1 MLLAGALTTGRKHP
15 TKTAKLQKVD
25 SAVTANEDIRHL
37 LLSLLQGFYWFDEGL
52 QNYLQARGWPSVT
65 RPQSMVMAN
74 TVLGVQRPSDIARN
88 MGVSRQAI
96 HATINQMATL
106 GMVSLVDDPA
116 NGRVKLVSLTS
127 LGETM
132 RLDAQQAMVV
142 MGEELGRRLGKVT
155 VMRAAQMLNEDWGP
169 PMTFAPGDVKT

>member
-1 MLLAGALTTGRKHP
+1 M
-15 TKTAKLQKVD
+15 TAD
-25 SAVTANEDIRHL
+25 DDIRHL

-74 TVLGVQRPSDIARN
+74 IVLGVRRPSDIARN

-96 HATINQMATL
+96 HATINQMVAL
-106 GMVSLVDDPA
+106 GMVALTDDVS
-116 NGRVKLVSLTS
+116 NRRVKVVELTP

-132 RLDAQQAMVV
+132 RRDAQQAMIVL
-142 MGEELGRRLGKVT
+142 GEELGRRLGRSTITRTAHV
-155 VMRAAQMLNEDWGP
+155 LNEEWGP
-169 PMTFAPGDVKT
+169 PMTFTPDDAKA

>member
-1 MLLAGALTTGRKHP
+1 M
-15 TKTAKLQKVD
+15 TAD
-25 SAVTANEDIRHL
+25 EDIRHL

-74 TVLGVQRPSDIARN
+74 IVLGARRPSEIARN

-96 HATINQMATL
+96 HATINQMVAL
-106 GMVSLVDDPA
+106 GMVALTDDPA
-116 NGRVKLVSLTS
+116 NGRVKVMSLTQ

-132 RLDAQQAMVV
+132 RVDAQRAMVV
-142 MGEELGRRLGKVT
+142 MGEELGRRLGKAPVLVT
-155 VMRAAQMLNEDWGP
+155 AHLLNDDWGP
-169 PMTFAPGDVKT
+169 PMTFTPDDVKADK